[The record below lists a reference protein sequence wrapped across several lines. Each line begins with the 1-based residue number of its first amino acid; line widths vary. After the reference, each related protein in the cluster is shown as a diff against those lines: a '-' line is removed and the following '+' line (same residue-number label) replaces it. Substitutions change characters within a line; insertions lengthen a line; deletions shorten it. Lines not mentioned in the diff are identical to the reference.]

1 MAPGGAPDHA
11 PTAATVNGTAY
22 ALTYDAS
29 GNMLTGVLG
38 KVMTY
43 DAENRPLS
51 VRLGAETTCYVYGA
65 DSP

>member
-1 MAPGGAPDHA
+1 M
-11 PTAATVNGTAY
+11 NGTAY